1 VLVWDV
7 QDLLSQH
14 QHDDPFLCVS
24 GKPSIQCNNDVT
36 RPAAAINSKTTVV
49 GYCCQ
54 IVAAIIIII
63 TIIE

>member
-1 VLVWDV
+1 MLVCDAQV
-7 QDLLSQH
+7 LLSQH

-36 RPAAAINSKTTVV
+36 LPPAAINSKTTMV

-63 TIIE
+63 TVIE